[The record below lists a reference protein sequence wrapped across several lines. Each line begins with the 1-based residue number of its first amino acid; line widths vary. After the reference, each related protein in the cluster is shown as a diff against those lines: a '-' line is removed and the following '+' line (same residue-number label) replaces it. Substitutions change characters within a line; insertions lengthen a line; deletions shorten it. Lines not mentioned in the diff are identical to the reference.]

1 MSTTDRGRPYSL
13 SIFFPCY
20 NDKGTIGRLV
30 HDAKETAQKITS
42 DFEIIVIDDG
52 STDGSREFL
61 RELETQVPEL
71 RVIFHEK
78 NRGYGGV
85 LQTGFGAATK
95 DLVFYTDGDAQYDVK
110 ELPLLWERMV
120 PGIDVV
126 NGYKL
131 KRSDA
136 WHRIVIGKVYGGV
149 MRFMFRLPIKDPD
162 CDFRLIRRRV
172 FEKVKLVRNSGTVTI
187 ELVKKIHRAGFRF
200 AQVGV
205 HHYERTY
212 GSSQFFSFRRVAAT
226 LWQLVFLW
234 IELMIL
240 RK

>member
-1 MSTTDRGRPYSL
+1 MLDKQYSL

-30 HDAKETAQKITS
+30 RDAKETTQKLTN

-61 RELETQVPEL
+61 RELEPQVPEL

-78 NRGYGGV
+78 NCGYGGV

-110 ELPLLWERMV
+110 ELPLLWERMND
-120 PGIDVV
+120 GIDVV
-126 NGYKL
+126 NGYKI
-131 KRSDA
+131 KRNDG
-136 WHRIVIGKVYGGV
+136 WHRTVIGVVYRDV

-162 CDFRLIRRRV
+162 CDFRLIRRKV
-172 FEKVKLVRNSGTVTI
+172 FEKVKLVRTSGTVTI
-187 ELVKKIHRAGFRF
+187 ELVKKIDRTGFKF
-200 AQVGV
+200 AEVGV
-205 HHYERTY
+205 HHYDRVY
-212 GSSQFFSFRRVAAT
+212 GSSQFFSFRRVAKT
-226 LWQLVFLW
+226 LWQLMFLW

>member
-1 MSTTDRGRPYSL
+1 MIRMHDRPYSL

-20 NDKGTIGRLV
+20 NDKGTIARLV
-30 HDAKETAQKITS
+30 RDAQETAQTLTH

-52 STDGSREFL
+52 STDGSHEL
-61 RELETQVPEL
+61 LSELEHHVPEL

-95 DLVFYTDGDAQYDVK
+95 ELVFYTDGDAQYDVK
-110 ELPLLWERMV
+110 ELSLLWERMSDDV
-120 PGIDVV
+120 AVV

-136 WHRIVIGKVYGGV
+136 LYRIIIGIVYRDV
-149 MRFMFRLPIKDPD
+149 MRFFFRIPIKDPD
-162 CDFRLIRRRV
+162 CDFRLIRRKV
-172 FEKVKLVRNSGTVTI
+172 FEKVRLVRNSGTVTI
-187 ELVKKIHRAGFRF
+187 ELVKKIHRAGFTF
-200 AQVGV
+200 AEVGV
-205 HHYERTY
+205 HHYERMY

-226 LWQLVFLW
+226 LWQLMFLW
-234 IELMIL
+234 IEFMIL

>member
-1 MSTTDRGRPYSL
+1 MPDRQQGL

-30 HDAKETAQKITS
+30 ADAKKTAQKLTN

-52 STDGSREFL
+52 SSDGSREFL
-61 RELETQVPEL
+61 RELEPQVPEL

-95 DLVFYTDGDAQYDVK
+95 DLVFYTDGDGQYDVN
-110 ELPLLWERMV
+110 ELRLLWERMRD
-120 PGIDVV
+120 GIDVV

-136 WHRIVIGKVYGGV
+136 LHRIVIGAVYRDV
-149 MRFMFRLPIKDPD
+149 MRFFFRLPIKDPD
-162 CDFRLIRRRV
+162 CDFRLIRRTV

-187 ELVKKIHRAGFRF
+187 ELVKKIHRAGFIF

-212 GSSQFFSFRRVAAT
+212 GSSQFFSFRRVAKT
-226 LWQLVFLW
+226 LWQLMFLW